1 MQLLDRLNPV
11 QRQAVTH
18 PGGPLLILAGAG
30 SGKTRVLIYRIA
42 YLVQH
47 CQVRPH
53 QILAITFTN
62 KAAQQM
68 QERLQEF
75 IPHSAGMWVSTFH
88 AACLRMLRRDG
99 DKVGLGK
106 NFVIYDVD
114 EQRTL
119 IKDCLKELNISTDRF
134 KPSMVHAQIS
144 RAKNELQ
151 SPAEYAHQPGDFVE
165 ETIAAVYKSYQRKLL
180 QNNAVDFDDLLWLTV
195 ELLRKNPAVR
205 EAYQEQ
211 FHHILV
217 DEYQDTNHAQYV
229 LVKLLAAKHRNLLVV
244 GDDDQSIY
252 AFRGADLRNILDFE
266 QDFPDAQVIKLEQ
279 NYRSTQNILD
289 AANAVVANNAYR
301 KAKHLWTANPAG
313 EPLQVLAANDEHE
326 EASLVANAIEELRQ
340 QGYNYADMAI
350 LYRTNAQSR
359 VIEEAF
365 LREGIPYVMYR
376 GVEFYKR
383 REVKDIIAYLRLL
396 VNPQDDVSFSRIVNV
411 PRRGIGAVTME
422 RLTNYAEREQVP
434 LLQAAHTAADCP
446 LLGKAASNR
455 LQEFAIQV
463 AQWREMAAYLDTAEL
478 VETVLEQSGYIVD
491 LQAAGQDPESQV
503 RLENLQEFVSVAK
516 EFERQNPEQG
526 LDVFLS
532 GIELLSDADTRID
545 GDAVSMLTLHTAK
558 GLEFPV
564 VFLTGLEEG
573 IFPHVRALADEAELE
588 EERRLCYVGITRAQ
602 ERLYLAYAWQRL
614 IFGRHNYNMP
624 SRFLQEIPEEI
635 VEVRGWTAAPSAP
648 ASKQKEPLGQVQSTA
663 TPPEPRLLRPTSFA
677 DGQRVR
683 HEQFGTGIVV
693 SCRASG
699 DDILVTVA
707 FDKVGLKTLSM
718 QYTTLEAI

>member
-1 MQLLDRLNPV
+1 M
-11 QRQAVTH
+11 
-18 PGGPLLILAGAG
+18 
-30 SGKTRVLIYRIA
+30 
-42 YLVQH
+42 
-47 CQVRPH
+47 
-53 QILAITFTN
+53 
-62 KAAQQM
+62 
-68 QERLQEF
+68 
-75 IPHSAGMWVSTFH
+75 
-88 AACLRMLRRDG
+88 
-99 DKVGLGK
+99 
-106 NFVIYDVD
+106 
-114 EQRTL
+114 
-119 IKDCLKELNISTDRF
+119 
-134 KPSMVHAQIS
+134 
-144 RAKNELQ
+144 
-151 SPAEYAHQPGDFVE
+151 
-165 ETIAAVYKSYQRKLL
+165 L

-573 IFPHVRALADEAELE
+573 IFPHVR
-588 EERRLCYVGITRAQ
+588 
-602 ERLYLAYAWQRL
+602 
-614 IFGRHNYNMP
+614 
-624 SRFLQEIPEEI
+624 S
-635 VEVRGWTAAPSAP
+635 
-648 ASKQKEPLGQVQSTA
+648 LG
-663 TPPEPRLLRPTSFA
+663 
-677 DGQRVR
+677 
-683 HEQFGTGIVV
+683 
-693 SCRASG
+693 
-699 DDILVTVA
+699 
-707 FDKVGLKTLSM
+707 
-718 QYTTLEAI
+718 